1 MKTNPNTLRT
11 KKTIQNQMND
21 DFGQGRRGAKTEKV
35 RCCSP
40 TELKQLRP
48 RNPLHSIISNPC
60 EKEGVAKHPEISQ
73 EDPNAMLGR

>member
-1 MKTNPNTLRT
+1 MMTLVKAAEGPRQ
-11 KKTIQNQMND
+11 KKSV
-21 DFGQGRRGAKTEKV
+21 AV
-35 RCCSP
+35 SP